1 MLFPSSGP
9 PTLDPHSINE
19 TTGRSKEKHFDAL
32 AALIPAVMRILC
44 PFALPADAL
53 QMTVVADIQKLDW
66 HEDPPDRRPTLAA
79 APTPK
84 KYKSTGNCYHLST
97 RSIADRGKRVF
108 FWPLW

>member
-1 MLFPSSGP
+1 M
-9 PTLDPHSINE
+9 LDPHSINE
-19 TTGRSKEKHFDAL
+19 TTGRSKEKHFEAL

-66 HEDPPDRRPTLAA
+66 HEDPPDRRPTLAP